1 MNTYF
6 KKIHPLWIICIFI
19 RLLLVY
25 LPFIRKLSNI
35 SKYIILFMGLGFL
48 YKSIF
53 GSNNE
58 FQVKKVFWHKVRF
71 VHAILF
77 ISAAFYFENKKLSSF
92 LLFSSVIFS
101 LIYRFFK
108 GHFK

>member
-1 MNTYF
+1 
-6 KKIHPLWIICIFI
+6 
-19 RLLLVY
+19 
-25 LPFIRKLSNI
+25 
-35 SKYIILFMGLGFL
+35 MGLGFL